1 MAGDLELWE
10 ALLLGLVQGVTEW
23 LPVSSS
29 GHLVLT
35 RTLLGVE
42 PTVFLDLVLHVAT
55 LGVILAYYRDTVLD
69 VLEALPGG
77 FAPLAGRAAWRETWW
92 GDEDRRLVVLV
103 AAGSV
108 PTALIGFVFEQRILA
123 LFGSPLAVGIALL
136 ATGTWLFVA
145 RFAREGA
152 PGLPTLGAALW
163 IGLAQGVAVA
173 PGVSRSGATIVAAL
187 LLGVHGA
194 QAVRFSFLL
203 SVPAILGASL
213 FQADA
218 AALAGARSSL
228 LAYAAGALVAI
239 AVGYAALALLEHL
252 VERRSFSGFCW
263 YCWALG
269 ALVVVLAVVGY
280 LPSAG

>member
-1 MAGDLELWE
+1 MGPHPPGVADLELWE

-42 PTVFLDLVLHVAT
+42 PTVFLDLLLHVAT
-55 LGVILAYYRDTVLD
+55 LGVILAYYRDTVRD

-77 FAPLAGRAAWRETWW
+77 LAPLAGRAPWRETWW

-108 PTALIGFVFEQRILA
+108 PTAVIGFVFEETILA
-123 LFGSPLAVGIALL
+123 LFGSPLAVGVALL
-136 ATGTWLFVA
+136 ATGMWLFAA
-145 RFAREGA
+145 RFGRERG
-152 PGLPTLGAALW
+152 PGLPTLGAALL
-163 IGLAQGVAVA
+163 IGLAQGVAIA

-187 LLGVHGA
+187 LLGVHRA
-194 QAVRFSFLL
+194 EAVRFSFLL

-218 AALAGARSSL
+218 AALAGVRSSA
-228 LAYAAGALVAI
+228 LAYGAGALVAVV
-239 AVGYAALALLEHL
+239 VGYASLALLERL
-252 VERRSFSGFCW
+252 VERRAFSGFCW

-269 ALVVVLAVVGY
+269 AIVVALALV
-280 LPSAG
+280 